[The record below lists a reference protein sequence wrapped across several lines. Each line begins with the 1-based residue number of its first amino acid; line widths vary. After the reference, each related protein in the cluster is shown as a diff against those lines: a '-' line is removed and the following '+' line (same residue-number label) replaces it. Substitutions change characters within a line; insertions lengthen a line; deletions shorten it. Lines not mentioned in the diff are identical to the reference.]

1 MNFIDTHIHI
11 DGEEFDADREE
22 VITRA
27 REAGVVKMLV
37 PSIDMPS
44 TERIIAL
51 CQDHKDM
58 LRPMIGLHPEEVRAD
73 WRNVL
78 SDMRRQLDDF
88 SGQWVAIGE
97 VGLDYYWSREYE
109 KEQLEAFEEQVKWSV
124 EKQMQ
129 LKNYFNNSQC
139 DNTL

>member
-51 CQDHKDM
+51 CQAHKDM
-58 LRPMIGLHPEEVRAD
+58 LRDR
-73 WRNVL
+73 
-78 SDMRRQLDDF
+78 
-88 SGQWVAIGE
+88 
-97 VGLDYYWSREYE
+97 
-109 KEQLEAFEEQVKWSV
+109 KSV
-124 EKQMQ
+124 V
-129 LKNYFNNSQC
+129 
-139 DNTL
+139 